1 MQKRILH
8 ILADDKFSDYAIEQF
23 ENLNVPSDFVLI
35 VTSGA
40 EKLVKHRDK
49 STIMRRGDEAYSKM
63 LDSLPSYEAIIL
75 HGMFWAYDYD
85 ILTRIPSTTK
95 VAWVNWG
102 GEIYGRKDVYYDF
115 LSLRSRIMESL
126 HSWKSLFKRNYFNP
140 QYELPVNVF
149 RRVNYC
155 MTDEKEEFEY
165 AQRYLQLPK
174 MEHLFYNYYTL
185 EHMVGALIDK
195 RCNGQNIF
203 MGNCGANECNYW
215 DAMPIA
221 AKLKET
227 GQKVIIPI
235 PNGYGSPWVS
245 NRVLRLGKWLYGADF
260 MPLTDFLPREQYN
273 DLICNCS
280 TMIMPHY
287 APRAQG
293 NIITALWLGMR
304 VYLSERNMTY
314 HHFKRLG
321 CTVYSIEKDLKRSNK
336 NRFAPMTDEE
346 LEHNRKIIY
355 ATYSK
360 ETTMKAV
367 QNIVDTLVKS
377 DAE

>member
-1 MQKRILH
+1 MRKHILH

-23 ENLNVPSDFVLI
+23 EQMSVPSDFVLI
-35 VTSGA
+35 VTGEEEA
-40 EKLVKHRDK
+40 LVKHRAK
-49 STIMRRGDEAYSKM
+49 TSIMRRGDATYNM
-63 LDSLPSYEAIIL
+63 LLENIANYEAIIM
-75 HGMFWAYDYD
+75 HGLFWKYDYD
-85 ILTRIPSTTK
+85 ILTRISDTTK

-115 LSLRSRIMESL
+115 LSLRSRVMESL
-126 HSWKSLFKRNYFNP
+126 HSWKSLFKRNHFDP
-140 QYELPVNVF
+140 HYELPIDVF

-165 AQRYLQLPK
+165 AQRYLQLPN

-185 EHMVGALIDK
+185 EHMVGPLIDK
-195 RCNGQNIF
+195 RCRGNNIF

-221 AKLKET
+221 AKLKDK

-235 PNGYGSPWVS
+235 SRGYGEPWVC
-245 NRVLRLGKWLYGADF
+245 NRVKRLGKWLYGPDF
-260 MPLTDFLPREQYN
+260 MPLTEFLPREQYN
-273 DLICNCS
+273 ELICNCS

-336 NRFAPMTDEE
+336 NRFTPMTDEE
-346 LEHNRKIIY
+346 LKINRKIIY

-360 ETTMKAV
+360 EATMKAV
-367 QNIVDTLVKS
+367 KNIVDTLVKN
-377 DAE
+377 

>member
-1 MQKRILH
+1 MQKRIMH

-23 ENLNVPSDFVLI
+23 ENLNISSDFVLMA
-35 VTSGA
+35 TSGH
-40 EKLVKHRDK
+40 ENLVKHRDK
-49 STIMRRGDEAYSKM
+49 TLMYKNGDKET
-63 LDSLPSYEAIIL
+63 LFIIL
-75 HGMFWAYDYD
+75 SKLSSYDAVIFHGLFWWYDTEF
-85 ILTRIPSTTK
+85 LTNIPESTK

-102 GEIYGRKDVYYDF
+102 GEIYGRKDVYKDF
-115 LSLRSRIMESL
+115 LSLRSYIIETL
-126 HSWKSLFKRNYFNP
+126 HEWGKKIKAWNKEIYIHH
-140 QYELPVNVF
+140 YEVPMDIF
-149 RRVNYC
+149 RRIDYC
-155 MTDEKEEFEY
+155 MTDEVEEFEY
-165 AQRYLQLPK
+165 AKNYLQSPK
-174 MEHLFYNYYTL
+174 LEHLFYNYYTL
-185 EHMVGALIDK
+185 EDMVGPLIDK
-195 RCNGQNIF
+195 RCQGNHIF

-221 AKLKET
+221 ARLKDK
-227 GQKVIIPI
+227 GQKVIIPL
-235 PNGYGSPWVS
+235 GYGSQWVS
-245 NRVLRLGKWLYGADF
+245 KLAIRLGKWLYGADF
-260 MPLTDFLPREQYN
+260 MPLTEFLPREQYN

-336 NRFAPMTDEE
+336 DRFTPMTDEE
-346 LEHNRKIIY
+346 LELNRKIIY

-360 ETTMKAV
+360 EATMKAV
-367 QNIVDTLVKS
+367 QNIVDTLVK
-377 DAE
+377 